1 MRQGN
6 TESDALVCTLSAPR
20 RPRLGRRERYS
31 SRVTPPASEH
41 AHATPLRG
49 RVAQDARLALLLF
62 AVAAGAYVLANAVG
76 AVIRSTVDSTF
87 FVLAGLTLATGWARL
102 RMREVPVSFSI
113 SDTFTIAGALLYGP
127 AAGAVLVTLDAM
139 VMSLRLTRSS
149 AFPVRV
155 LFNATSTALA
165 MWLAAQL
172 FFVTSGTGPLAS
184 QPGTIR
190 EVIGPLLLFATAYFI
205 LNTGLVATAVAYER
219 HAGVTA
225 IWRQYFSALWL
236 TYFGG
241 AAIAGVLVLMT
252 VARVVD
258 VTTLSLILPLLFIL
272 HVTYRAAIDR
282 VQEQVDHLTQIA
294 SYAAALRST
303 TDAVIVTDSS
313 ACISLMNRAAEDLTG
328 WTEAAATG
336 RRVDDVFQVEAT
348 AGADP
353 SRPMDG
359 ELREA
364 RLVGRDRSTRPIEH
378 MESTIRGD
386 LDAAIGT
393 IKTFRDISARKAIDA
408 ERDGLLKREQ
418 QARAAAD
425 AVNRLKDEFVTTMS
439 HELRTPAAAI
449 LGWLRLLRT
458 GKMSDTQT
466 QRAIDALERNAKAQ
480 AALLDDLLDMS
491 GIVHGT
497 LTLERQPTDLLTVL
511 EKAVD
516 AVQPAIDLKAIDF
529 AIEAPADPVVLQA
542 DPARL
547 RQVFWHLLSNA
558 VKFTDAQGT
567 VRVRVGVEPGAVTV
581 AVADSGRGIDAEA
594 LPVIFERFRQADGS
608 TTRAHGG
615 VGIGLAIVGHL
626 VDAHGGTVTVESEG
640 RGRGAT
646 FVARFPT
653 GSRGEAAG

>member
-1 MRQGN
+1 M
-6 TESDALVCTLSAPR
+6 
-20 RPRLGRRERYS
+20 
-31 SRVTPPASEH
+31 
-41 AHATPLRG
+41 
-49 RVAQDARLALLLF
+49 AQDVRLVLLILS
-62 AVAAGAYVLANAVG
+62 VAAGAYVLAISLPVVVG
-76 AVIRSTVDSTF
+76 GTVGTTF
-87 FVLAGLTLATGWARL
+87 FVLGGLTLATGWATL
-102 RMREVPVSFSI
+102 RMRDVPVSFSI
-113 SDTFTIAGALLYGP
+113 SDTFTIASALLYGP
-127 AAGAVLVTLDAM
+127 AAGAVMVTLDAL

-172 FFVTSGTGPLAS
+172 FFAASDTGPLAN

-190 EVIGPLLLFATAYFI
+190 TVIGPLVLFAAAYFI

-219 HAGVTA
+219 HASITTV
-225 IWRQYFSALWL
+225 WRQYFSALWL
-236 TYFGG
+236 TYFSG
-241 AAIAGVLVLMT
+241 AAIGSVLVLMT

-282 VQEQVDHLTQIA
+282 VQEQVEHLTQIA

-303 TDAVIVTDSS
+303 TDAVLVTDR
-313 ACISLMNRAAEDLTG
+313 AGRISLMNRAGEDLTG
-328 WTEAAATG
+328 WTEETAIG
-336 RRVDDVFQVEAT
+336 RPVGDVFSIRSID
-348 AGADP
+348 GAHASEPD
-353 SRPMDG
+353 DG
-359 ELREA
+359 ALREA
-364 RLVGRDRSTRPIEH
+364 TLLGRDRQERPIEH
-378 MESTIRGD
+378 MESTIRGERD
-386 LDAAIGT
+386 EAIGT

-408 ERDGLLKREQ
+408 QRDALLKREQ
-418 QARAAAD
+418 GARAAAD

-458 GKMSDTQT
+458 GRMSDEQT
-466 QRAIDALERNAKAQ
+466 HRAVDALERNAKAQ
-480 AALLDDLLDMS
+480 ASLIDDLLDMS
-491 GIVHGT
+491 RIVHGT
-497 LTLERQPTDLLTVL
+497 LTLERQPTDLMTVL
-511 EKAVD
+511 EAAVD

-529 AIEAPADPVVLQA
+529 TIDAPTDPVVLMA
-542 DPARL
+542 DAARL

-558 VKFTDAQGT
+558 VKFSDAQGV
-567 VRVRVGVEPGAVTV
+567 VRVMVVAEPGSVRV
-581 AVADSGRGIDAEA
+581 EVADRGRGIESEA

-615 VGIGLAIVGHL
+615 VGVGLAIVRHL
-626 VDAHGGTVTVESEG
+626 MESHGGTISALSDG

-653 GSRGEAAG
+653 GGHSETASA